1 MVYCLTI
8 ILFFL
13 GGCYGLHQRTWQQQL
28 FRQSTETG
36 SPRTVFADP
45 ADAPE
50 SEPSENCTK
59 YFSFL
64 LTNRVLSCIM
74 VKRLTENRKDLFY
87 ETCHP
92 NVPAFAHHPADMQS
106 LHRLFR

>member
-1 MVYCLTI
+1 MTYIKERGNNNYFV
-8 ILFFL
+8 
-13 GGCYGLHQRTWQQQL
+13 RV
-28 FRQSTETG
+28 RKPG

-50 SEPSENCTK
+50 SESSENCTK

-74 VKRLTENRKDLFY
+74 VK
-87 ETCHP
+87 
-92 NVPAFAHHPADMQS
+92 
-106 LHRLFR
+106 